1 MIHRTGFSRVSCSN
15 GVLASSLNWVYGLN
29 WVYCAVVASI
39 GFLFTSISPLAAQEK
54 ATDQES
60 EFQKYYS
67 EMELMLC
74 FQGKGSCLP
83 YDAGVL
89 HEAYE
94 RFPALRN
101 NRVIVS
107 GNSSGSIPAAFFCC
121 FGFTDANVK
130 HCEERLK
137 YGNRDSIRNME
148 DVNNKISKVTRGQST
163 EISHWEVREY
173 IAFALGVQRWQ
184 DATSLE
190 EIVRRS
196 HAKPRFPCL
205 IVAANKEVL
214 EDRNPNGQVSPGHL
228 KEFDSSNMD
237 VSWRPEVYEYYKS
250 HPDRFAKDHP
260 KLILGPTRRIGKAVT
275 FFVDPS
281 IYALLSRIP
290 EEERTADLRLMT
302 NANDVATAVL
312 ASVAEPSY
320 FPAVVEREPGKLLP
334 SATHPFSSTIAQRS
348 YTGGYIISMPAQ
360 DVRRMLPGIRV
371 LGTGWRHNPLV
382 ARILL
387 KNWLLAD
394 CEEVAF
400 LSEYWS
406 DLEVNPDYEF
416 ESHIEVR
423 DLTGEQ
429 EFEFGRKRAKELFEA
444 NLGVPAFV
452 AKPKYFYPAERAIYP
467 SKVVP
472 DMFVD
477 PSNDSLRRALKTMRG
492 M

>member
-1 MIHRTGFSRVSCSN
+1 MEEPE
-15 GVLASSLNWVYGLN
+15 A
-29 WVYCAVVASI
+29 
-39 GFLFTSISPLAAQEK
+39 
-54 ATDQES
+54 
-60 EFQKYYS
+60 EFQRYFS
-67 EMELMLC
+67 EIELLFC

-89 HEAYE
+89 QESYD

-101 NRVIVS
+101 NRVVVA

-121 FGFTDANVK
+121 FGFSDANVK
-130 HCEERLK
+130 HALERMK
-137 YGNRDSIRNME
+137 YGNRDAVRNME
-148 DVNNKISKVTRGQST
+148 DVNNKISKVTRGLPT

-184 DATSLE
+184 DANSID

-196 HAKPRFPCL
+196 QAKPRFPCL

-214 EDRNPNGQVSPGHL
+214 EDRNPNGQVSPARL
-228 KEFDSSNMD
+228 KEFDSTNMD
-237 VSWRPEVYEYYKS
+237 VCWRPEVYDYYKR
-250 HPDRFAKDHP
+250 HPERFSQDHP
-260 KLILGPTRRIGKAVT
+260 KLVLGPTRRIGKAVT

-281 IYALLSRIP
+281 MYALLSRIP

-302 NANDVATAVL
+302 DANDVATAIL

-320 FPAVVEREPGKLLP
+320 FPPVVESKPNKLLA
-334 SATHPFSSTIAQRS
+334 SQSHPFASTIRQRS
-348 YTGGYIISMPAQ
+348 YTGGYIISMPGQ

-387 KNWLLAD
+387 KSWLLAD
-394 CEEVAF
+394 CDQVAF

-423 DLTGEQ
+423 DLSGEQ
-429 EFEFGRKRAKELFEA
+429 EFEFGRKRANDLFTR

-452 AKPKYFYPAERAIYP
+452 TIPKYFYPAERAIYP
-467 SKVVP
+467 KHPVS
-472 DMFVD
+472 DMFVE
-477 PSNDSLRRALKTMRG
+477 PNDSQSVRRLKTMRG

>member
-1 MIHRTGFSRVSCSN
+1 MNGKSLIAHSTPNRCIPFFLILFASLVGSDPSLYAQDAFDSSRERE
-15 GVLASSLNWVYGLN
+15 
-29 WVYCAVVASI
+29 AV
-39 GFLFTSISPLAAQEK
+39 
-54 ATDQES
+54 
-60 EFQKYYS
+60 FQKYFS
-67 EMELMLC
+67 EMELLLC

-94 RFPALRN
+94 RIPALRN
-101 NRVIVS
+101 NRTIIA

-121 FGFTDANVK
+121 FGFSDANVQYA
-130 HCEERLK
+130 EERLK
-137 YGNRDSIRNME
+137 NGNRDAVRNME
-148 DVNNKISKVTRGQST
+148 NVNSKISKITRGLST

-173 IAFALGVQRWQ
+173 IAFALGVQQWQ
-184 DATSLE
+184 DATSID

-196 HAKPRFPCL
+196 SAKPRYPCL

-214 EDRNPNGQVSPGHL
+214 EDKHPRGQIAAARL
-228 KEFDSSNMD
+228 KEFDDTNMD
-237 VSWRPEVYEYYKS
+237 VLWRSDVYEYYKR
-250 HPDRFAKDHP
+250 HPDRFSLDHP
-260 KLILGPTRRIGKAVT
+260 NLVLGPTRRIGKAVT

-281 IYALLSRIP
+281 MYALLSRIP
-290 EEERTADLRLMT
+290 EQERTADLRLMSD
-302 NANDVATAVL
+302 ANDVATAIL

-320 FPAVVEREPGKLLP
+320 FPPVVERNPKKLFA
-334 SATHPFSSTIAQRS
+334 SSNHPFSSTIRQRS

-382 ARILL
+382 ARVLL
-387 KNWLLAD
+387 RNWLLAD
-394 CEEVAF
+394 CEKVAF

-429 EFEFGRKRAKELFEA
+429 EFEFGRRRAKELF
-444 NLGVPAFV
+444 NRNIGVPAFTT
-452 AKPKYFYPAERAIYP
+452 KPKYFYPADRAIYP
-467 SKVVP
+467 SLSVE
-472 DMFVD
+472 DMFLDTADGKTDRV
-477 PSNDSLRRALKTMRG
+477 LRTMRG

>member
-1 MIHRTGFSRVSCSN
+1 MIHRRGFSGVSSRKC
-15 GVLASSLNWVYGLN
+15 VLSHALYWVH
-29 WVYCAVVASI
+29 WVVSVSV
-39 GFLFTSISPLAAQEK
+39 GFLFISISPLAAQNTSTE
-54 ATDQES
+54 QEA

-89 HEAYE
+89 HEVYE

-101 NRVIVS
+101 NRVIVA

-121 FGFTDANVK
+121 FGFSDANVK
-130 HCEERLK
+130 HAEERLK
-137 YGNRDSIRNME
+137 YGNRDAVRNME
-148 DVNNKISKVTRGQST
+148 DVNNKISKLTRGQST

-173 IAFALGVQRWQ
+173 IAFALGVQQWQ
-184 DATSLE
+184 DAKSLE

-196 HAKPRFPCL
+196 QAKPRFPCI

-214 EDRNPNGQVSPGHL
+214 EDRNPNGQLSPARL

-237 VSWRPEVYEYYKS
+237 VCWRPEIYEYYKV

-260 KLILGPTRRIGKAVT
+260 NLILGPTRRIGKAVT

-281 IYALLSRIP
+281 MYALLSRIP

-302 NANDVATAVL
+302 DANDVATAVL

-334 SATHPFSSTIAQRS
+334 SATHPFSTTIVQRS

-360 DVRRMLPGIRV
+360 DVRRMLPGIRI

-382 ARILL
+382 ARVLL
-387 KNWLLAD
+387 KNWFLAD

-406 DLEVNPDYEF
+406 DMEVNPDYEF

-452 AKPKYFYPAERAIYP
+452 ARPKYFYPADRAIYP
-467 SKVVP
+467 SREVN
-472 DMFVD
+472 DMFAD
-477 PSNDSLRRALKTMRG
+477 PSNERSKGVLKTMRG